1 MANKSA
7 AIRWEGLAL
16 VIRNSVFK
24 KHVMNREATITY
36 NHNFLADRSLV
47 SQLRL
52 VNCTFSENTSA
63 AAVTSDLRVYEI
75 VSVVHLHMEI

>member
-52 VNCTFSENTSA
+52 VNCTF
-63 AAVTSDLRVYEI
+63 
-75 VSVVHLHMEI
+75 